1 MAATDARPVP
11 RKNVAYRL
19 TFPILDA
26 DGDLVTGAATL
37 DSEVSIDGGAFADCT
52 NEATEIATSS
62 GVYYL
67 DLTSTEMN
75 GDTVAVIVKT
85 GTAGAKTTTIVM
97 YPEEAGDYR
106 ADVTHFG
113 GTAGTFSAGRP
124 EVNTTH
130 WAGTA
135 VASATVNANMTQVSG
150 DSVAADNLE
159 TAFDDT
165 AGPVP
170 WMGILDQGTAQSATG
185 TTVVLRAA
193 SAFGDNALIG
203 ATIAVHGSTQGYW
216 QTRAITDNVLAT
228 DTVSVDT
235 FDVTPTGT
243 ITYKIF
249 AGAPASATNVPAV
262 NVTQFGGV
270 AGTFSGGRPEV
281 NTTHAA
287 GTAWGSGAITA
298 GSVAASALNG
308 KGDWNVGKTGYSLTA
323 TTGLGNQTA
332 NITGNLSG
340 SVGSVTGAVGSVT
353 GAVGSVTGNVG
364 GNVVGSVGSVT
375 AGVTVTTNNDK
386 TGYALTAGERTS
398 VADALLD
405 RDMATGTDSGSATV
419 RTVRQ
424 ALRFLRNKWSISGG
438 TLTVTK
444 EDDTTASWTGAVTT
458 TAGNPVS
465 AVDPAS
471 A

>member
-11 RKNVAYRL
+11 RKNVAYRV

-26 DGDLVTGAATL
+26 DGDLVTGATAL
-37 DSEVSIDGGAFADCT
+37 DSEVSIDGGTFADCT
-52 NEATEIATSS
+52 NEATEIATGS

-67 DLTSTEMN
+67 DLTAGEMN

-85 GTAGAKTTTIVM
+85 STAGAKTTTIVM

-124 EVNTTH
+124 EVNT
-130 WAGTA
+130 
-135 VASATVNANMTQVSG
+135 S
-150 DSVAADNLE
+150 
-159 TAFDDT
+159 
-165 AGPVP
+165 
-170 WMGILDQGTAQSATG
+170 
-185 TTVVLRAA
+185 
-193 SAFGDNALIG
+193 
-203 ATIAVHGSTQGYW
+203 
-216 QTRAITDNVLAT
+216 
-228 DTVSVDT
+228 
-235 FDVTPTGT
+235 
-243 ITYKIF
+243 
-249 AGAPASATNVPAV
+249 
-262 NVTQFGGV
+262 
-270 AGTFSGGRPEV
+270 
-281 NTTHAA
+281 HAA

-298 GSVAASALNG
+298 ASIAASALNG
-308 KGDWNVGKTGYSLTA
+308 KGDWNIGKTGYSLTA

-340 SVGSVTGAVGSVT
+340 SVGSVTAGVTLAASAVQAIWDALT
-353 GAVGSVTGNVG
+353 TALTT
-364 GNVVGSVGSVT
+364 VGSVGKLIVDNLNATVSSRSSHSAADVWASATRTLTSAANITSTGGTTVPQTGDSFARLGAPAGASIAADIDAIPT
-375 AGVTVTTNNDK
+375 AVEN
-386 TGYALTAGERTS
+386 
-398 VADALLD
+398 ADTLLD
-405 RDMATGTDSGSATV
+405 RNMGTGTDSGSPTV

-471 A
+471 S